1 MKKLLLIM
9 LTVLLMVGMTA
20 CQPRM
25 IIGPSVDLRPNEPGN
40 PETSSSISEEEAK
53 AVAVNAINSLDQSK
67 IKDQV
72 VEAAKHFMGVEGS
85 LNNPQLDHGD
95 ILIND
100 TIVTKDT
107 IIDEV
112 MSIAM
117 TPALAVLLNGAQVVP
132 VEGTASSNVIF
143 KNYDAGFQNKP
154 TAENGVLIDT
164 IISGE
169 LSAEANLS
177 YAWLDKMPEGG
188 ITSYWPMTDNLL
200 GQSTLYLY
208 GTYNVSSPEPIM
220 LLMADESASRY
231 DVSFDEFTGVFIASV
246 DVDWNS
252 LEVADFVGSTTNY
265 SKILDVISNPT
276 IRVYLPSKDANYN
289 IKVSDPSTGDFAT
302 VKWSEVAASLDSST
316 NFADSLGDI
325 ESDLASL
332 SKLVSYL
339 SGFGTVRFFNNL
351 DSALENNGS
360 SKLEYGDF
368 TITNYNAIDSSNP
381 SFEIQLR
388 DYVYTTSR
396 NTATGIIRVN
406 FDGGSDGSYY
416 TVTEYNITGT
426 DLILS
431 DSYDGATVNLNNF
444 AVTGS
449 EDSGKVK
456 FTVAEGSI
464 TGIDKANGEDR
475 DSLSGFFDDVV
486 YESIT
491 IDDNPIDLDALGV

>member
-25 IIGPSVDLRPNEPGN
+25 IIGPSVDFRPNEPGN
-40 PETSSSISEEEAK
+40 TPSSISEEEAK

-112 MSIAM
+112 MSIAKI
-117 TPALAVLLNGAQVVP
+117 PVLAVLFNGAQVVP

-143 KNYDAGFQNKP
+143 KNYDTGFQNKP
-154 TAENGVLIDT
+154 TAEDGVLIDT

-188 ITSYWPMTDNLL
+188 ITSLLPMKDNLS
-200 GQSTLYLY
+200 GQ
-208 GTYNVSSPEPIM
+208 VSSPEPIM

-252 LEVADFVGSTTNY
+252 LEVADFVGLTTNY

-276 IRVYLPSKDANYN
+276 IRVYLPSRDANYN

-325 ESDLASL
+325 ESDLDSL
-332 SKLVSYL
+332 SKFVSYL

-360 SKLEYGDF
+360 SMLEYGDF

-381 SFEIQLR
+381 SFEIELR
-388 DYVYTTSR
+388 DYVYTTSD
-396 NTATGIIRVN
+396 NTATGIIRVS
-406 FDGGSDGSYY
+406 FDGGSDDSYY
-416 TVTEYNITGT
+416 TVTGYKITGA

-431 DSYDGATVNLNNF
+431 DSYDETTVKLNNF
-444 AVTGS
+444 TVTGS

-456 FTVAEGSI
+456 FTVSEGSI

-491 IDDNPIDLDALGV
+491 IDGNSIDLDALGI